1 MRLFCAEIQVILVLH
16 VYIFELENA
25 NGLKIS
31 LKYVSTN
38 LSTSAIASIVYMK
51 LFKKLRSIENH
62 SKS

>member
-1 MRLFCAEIQVILVLH
+1 MFHVILVL
-16 VYIFELENA
+16 VFELENA

-38 LSTSAIASIVYMK
+38 LSTSVIASIVYLK